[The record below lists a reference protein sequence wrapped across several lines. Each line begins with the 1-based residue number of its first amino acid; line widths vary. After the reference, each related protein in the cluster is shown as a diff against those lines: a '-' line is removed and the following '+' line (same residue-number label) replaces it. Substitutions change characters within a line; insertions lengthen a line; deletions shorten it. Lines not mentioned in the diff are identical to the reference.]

1 MKVRRYGSNVKECKR
16 NGRAGPSSH
25 KNVWRKL

>member
-1 MKVRRYGSNVKECKR
+1 MKSMQLSINLKVCKR
-16 NGRAGPSSH
+16 NGRAGPSLH